1 MNYLTATT
9 LRNAIATAAPQ
20 LHAQV
25 LFDPTH
31 GPCVAIVPPHNLTLD
46 PTLPTT
52 QRPLTVLI
60 RGLDDWAALQRCLQA
75 TAAPP
80 PTHHHGT

>member
-31 GPCVAIVPPHNLTLD
+31 GPCVAIVPPHNLTLAPD
-46 PTLPTT
+46 TPHREPAC
-52 QRPLTVLI
+52 LI
-60 RGLDDWAALQRCLQA
+60 PRADR
-75 TAAPP
+75 
-80 PTHHHGT
+80 HV